1 MKNICLAVIVLLTAL
16 SGTPVK
22 AQTGLSDLVER
33 LKPSIALVRAGDACG
48 SAFVVDSSG
57 ILVTALHVV
66 AEVDRAIAVQ
76 FPGGSPQPADVL
88 AVNIKN
94 DLAILRV
101 AQQGLMPIP
110 LAEMS
115 DVRVGQEI
123 VLLGYPLCNNP
134 DPSVAKGIVSG
145 LNRASAIGSI
155 NVFQMDIAMT
165 HGESGGPIL
174 TMDGRVIGVVDQF
187 RFDLARLGQSIVAV
201 GQPLNYGV
209 PADAVKALFDRVLEP
224 GKLHAA
230 IALPLESV
238 ITRTMAYKDSANG
251 FGKKGV
257 GVACVSPPD
266 GALSLSRI
274 RGELKA
280 NEALNILV
288 WVSPQ
293 GSSGD
298 RIATLSKGAVTT
310 DSDIH
315 AQPVAVCLNFIAQ
328 ANSVWVGPIIPF
340 GFEVSYTVDYRVWS
354 PEVLASQNGGTT
366 TPNSTSPPSAAVPSP
381 ATPPSYPA
389 PSTPSPAAPSTS
401 HNPLRITPG
410 QGIGHMQVGMSL
422 TDVIAILGRPKV
434 TMPYSKSGSDTLYAW
449 FDYTRL
455 GGNVGGPPS
464 SCTTYVECWKTE
476 TDTSQNVDDGGLAVV
491 CTRTGQVSIVQA
503 YYAPQYVTTEGLH
516 TNVTEEQ
523 VRSVLG
529 EPTRVVSGE
538 RYHSL
543 EYVSKGIMFRVA
555 DDPKMKGYRTVF
567 LISVSVRQP

>member
-1 MKNICLAVIVLLTAL
+1 MKNICLAVTAVMLTVL
-16 SGTPVK
+16 SGTSVK

-66 AEVDRAIAVQ
+66 AEVDRSIVVQ
-76 FPGGSPQPADVL
+76 FPGGSPQPADVV

-94 DLAILRV
+94 DLAVLRV
-101 AQQGLMPIP
+101 AQQGPMPIP

-145 LNRASAIGSI
+145 LNRTSAVGGI

-165 HGESGGPIL
+165 HGESGGPVL
-174 TMDGRVIGVVDQF
+174 TMDGRVIGIVDQF

-209 PADAVKALFDRVLEP
+209 PADAVKALVDRVLDSAKP
-224 GKLHAA
+224 RAA
-230 IALPLESV
+230 MALPLESATV
-238 ITRTMAYKDSANG
+238 RTMAYKGSANG
-251 FGKKGV
+251 FGKKGA

-274 RGELKA
+274 HGELKA

-293 GSSGD
+293 GSAGDQSGD
-298 RIATLSKGAVTT
+298 RIATLSKGSSTT

-340 GFEVSYTVDYRVWS
+340 GFEVTYTVDYKVWS
-354 PEVLASQNGGTT
+354 PEVLASQNGGAT
-366 TPNSTSPPSAAVPSP
+366 TPNSPSPPPSA
-381 ATPPSYPA
+381 
-389 PSTPSPAAPSTS
+389 
-401 HNPLRITPG
+401 
-410 QGIGHMQVGMSL
+410 
-422 TDVIAILGRPKV
+422 
-434 TMPYSKSGSDTLYAW
+434 
-449 FDYTRL
+449 
-455 GGNVGGPPS
+455 
-464 SCTTYVECWKTE
+464 
-476 TDTSQNVDDGGLAVV
+476 
-491 CTRTGQVSIVQA
+491 
-503 YYAPQYVTTEGLH
+503 
-516 TNVTEEQ
+516 
-523 VRSVLG
+523 VRSAALPMDGLLVLYFPEG
-529 EPTRVVSGE
+529 FDAKQKFYSFLWADSHPDNQRPSGFGTLDAIVS
-538 RYHSL
+538 
-543 EYVSKGIMFRVA
+543 
-555 DDPKMKGYRTVF
+555 
-567 LISVSVRQP
+567 SVKVKP